1 MGRFLSVLLAVIGGI
16 TLVLIVVAVAASLWF
31 SPGAPNPPDRI
42 VLKLDLRVPPVEA
55 ESTGALEALLADPK
69 PLMADIVTALMQARL
84 DKKVAGLILVTGDQS
99 PGLASV
105 QELRE
110 ALAAFRAADKF
121 VVSFAHAFGEGD
133 NGTGSYYLASAGEIW
148 LQPSG
153 DLALVGIAIETP
165 FLKGALDKLGV
176 QVQGGQRQEFKAA
189 PYSATQTDYIEPH
202 RQNLQAVVDSLFGQI
217 VGDIAEARKIAPGE
231 LRRLIDRAPLSAADA
246 KLANLVDRIGYW
258 DEVESHVL
266 QLGGKRAGLFDI
278 EDYMQVMKKP
288 FASGPVVALISGS
301 GAIVPGEN
309 AYSLAAGERLLGS
322 DALTAALREAAEDDE
337 VRAVV
342 LRIDS
347 PGGSYV
353 ASDTIYREVARTRNR
368 GKPVIVS
375 MGDTAASGGYFIA
388 LPADLI
394 VASRATITGSIGV
407 FSYKPVLD
415 KALADIGVN
424 VSAIE
429 AGANAGLNSPFRRF
443 TPAQEA
449 AVERSLDRIYAD
461 FTKRVADARKL
472 SPQQIDS
479 VARGRIWTGADAK
492 RAGLVDELGGLMLSI
507 DYAKAAAGIE
517 PTASITLKRLPEP
530 EDPLD
535 QVLGRLFG
543 VSIMSRDNAA
553 LRQALRGVAKI
564 GHELGV
570 LGLTLDRG
578 ALAMPPARLRY

>member
-1 MGRFLSVLLAVIGGI
+1 MGRFLSVLLAVIGGL
-16 TLVLIVVAVAASLWF
+16 TVLLIVVAVAASLWF
-31 SPGAPNPPDRI
+31 SPSAPTPPDRI

-55 ESTGALEALLADPK
+55 ESSSALEALLADPK
-69 PLMADIVTALMQARL
+69 PILADIVTALMQARL
-84 DKKVAGLILVTGDQS
+84 DRKVAGLILVTGDQS

-153 DLALVGIAIETP
+153 DLALVGIAVETP

-176 QVQGGQRQEFKAA
+176 EVQGGQRQEFKGA
-189 PYSATQTDYIEPH
+189 PYSATQTDYIAPH
-202 RQNLQAVVDSLFGQI
+202 RQNMQGVVDSLFGQI
-217 VGDIAEARKIAPGE
+217 VGDIAKARNIPADE

-258 DEVESHVL
+258 DEVETSVL
-266 QLGGKRAGLFDI
+266 QQAGARAGLFAI

-309 AYSLAAGERLLGS
+309 AYSLASGSGLLGA
-322 DALTAALREAAEDDE
+322 DAVTAALREAAEDPAI
-337 VRAVV
+337 RAVV

-353 ASDTIYREVARTRNR
+353 ASDTVFREVARTRSR

-424 VSAIE
+424 VSPIT
-429 AGANAGLNSPFRRF
+429 AGANSNMNSLFRRF
-443 TPAQEA
+443 TPEQAA
-449 AVERSLDRIYAD
+449 AVERSLDRVYAD

-472 SPQQIDS
+472 SPQQVDQ
-479 VARGRIWTGADAK
+479 VARGRIWTGQDAK
-492 RAGLVDELGGLMLSI
+492 RVGLVD
-507 DYAKAAAGIE
+507 
-517 PTASITLKRLPEP
+517 
-530 EDPLD
+530 
-535 QVLGRLFG
+535 
-543 VSIMSRDNAA
+543 
-553 LRQALRGVAKI
+553 
-564 GHELGV
+564 
-570 LGLTLDRG
+570 
-578 ALAMPPARLRY
+578 